1 MSTQPK
7 ADPELVE
14 VFNTVQESEA
24 MVIHGLLSSAGIESL
39 IINVEFPQDIFPGV
53 GGVSIRVNPAQEEEA
68 RRIIED
74 YRTNGAADDDQNP
87 VEEDAAGPA

>member
-14 VFNTVQESEA
+14 VFDTVQESEA

-39 IINVEFPQDIFPGV
+39 MTNVQFPQDLFPGV
-53 GGVSIRVNPAQEEEA
+53 GGISIRVNPAQEAEA

-74 YRTNGAADDDQNP
+74 YKANGAADDDQNP
-87 VEEDAAGPA
+87 VEESAAGPS